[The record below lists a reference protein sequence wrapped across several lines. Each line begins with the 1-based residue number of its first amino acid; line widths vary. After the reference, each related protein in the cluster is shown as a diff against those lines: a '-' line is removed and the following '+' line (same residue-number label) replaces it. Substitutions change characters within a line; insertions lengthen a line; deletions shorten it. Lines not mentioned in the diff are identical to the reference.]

1 MIGLYSLSY
10 GLRGYI
16 TCMGE
21 YDRSLYYLQRCDLL
35 LVLIQMGGIAFDQ
48 AFFLPVKRIVKE
60 SFEIICSYLVPIK
73 GMSIFVHGK
82 YI

>member
-35 LVLIQMGGIAFDQ
+35 SSYSKWEELRLIKR
-48 AFFLPVKRIVKE
+48 FFLPVKRIIKE
-60 SFEIICSYLVPIK
+60 SF
-73 GMSIFVHGK
+73 
-82 YI
+82 